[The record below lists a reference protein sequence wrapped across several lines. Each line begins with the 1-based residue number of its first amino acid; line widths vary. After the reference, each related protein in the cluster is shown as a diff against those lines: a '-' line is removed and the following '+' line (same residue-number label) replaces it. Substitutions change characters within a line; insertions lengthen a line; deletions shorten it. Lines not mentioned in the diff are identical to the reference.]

1 MPGIAWENE
10 ILFFQFDKNKALS
23 KDTPGVRLREPKYL
37 LKLKKKQ
44 KFWGVVV
51 LLLQDNNL
59 SSENLIFCRKIKNI
73 FCKVKQITALSGRKQ
88 SDTV

>member
-1 MPGIAWENE
+1 MGEWD
-10 ILFFQFDKNKALS
+10 LVFFKLTKTKHSA
-23 KDTPGVRLREPKYL
+23 KDTQGVRLTEPKHL
-37 LKLKKKQ
+37 LKLNYIKQ
-44 KFWGVVV
+44 EFAGVVV
-51 LLLQDNNL
+51 LLLQDNDL

>member
-1 MPGIAWENE
+1 MGEWDLVFSIWQKQSTQQRHSGGETQRTK
-10 ILFFQFDKNKALS
+10 IFIKI
-23 KDTPGVRLREPKYL
+23 
-37 LKLKKKQ
+37 KKKQ